1 MPGRRMRLRDRVLKE
16 KGLLAP
22 GRGAIVPIEDAP
34 TPFTKTTLMKLLEVK
49 HKKSI
54 TVLLFIHDN
63 IYVTAKDLGIS
74 PSVVSRWKKRIRDAY
89 PKS

>member
-1 MPGRRMRLRDRVLKE
+1 MLKE

-34 TPFTKTTLMKLLEVK
+34 TPFVKTTMMKLLEVK

-54 TVLLFIHDN
+54 TVLLFANDN
-63 IYVTAKDLGIS
+63 IYETAKVLDIS

-89 PKS
+89 PS

>member
-1 MPGRRMRLRDRVLKE
+1 MPGRRTRLRDRVLKE

-22 GRGAIVPIEDAP
+22 GRGVVVPIEDAP
-34 TPFTKTTLMKLLEVK
+34 TPFVKTTMMKLLEVK

-54 TVLLFIHDN
+54 TVLLFTNDN
-63 IYVTAKDLGIS
+63 IYDTAKDLDIS

-89 PKS
+89 PS